1 MTLLKRLPDTVDS
14 DLVNFGG
21 GGRHVDVTTNTR
33 MRRPSAGAAP
43 QRSTDFAHLS
53 LDALRRYRAALNAEE
68 GRVSYWRRI
77 VQARVDVVTATEE
90 QGVPAVSVLQEVLA
104 RPRVDTGRQVL
115 MEVVPV
121 DDMPPLPDLAELWHR
136 DPVPGNSRHNAGL
149 ARDLTKAEGQ
159 LSAYR
164 AALHQRISAATN
176 ELIARYRE
184 NPAQCLEVLP
194 LGPARETRA
203 YGA

>member
-1 MTLLKRLPDTVDS
+1 VDARTSSRL
-14 DLVNFGG
+14 
-21 GGRHVDVTTNTR
+21 
-33 MRRPSAGAAP
+33 RPPP

-77 VQARVDVVTATEE
+77 VQARVDVVTATRD
-90 QGVPAVSVLQEVLA
+90 QGVPAVSALQEVLA
-104 RPRVDTGRQVL
+104 RPRIDAGRQML
-115 MEVVPV
+115 MEVLPI
-121 DDMPPLPDLAELWHR
+121 DDMPPLPDLADLWHR
-136 DPVPGNSRHNAGL
+136 DPVPGDPARNDDL
-149 ARDLTKAEGQ
+149 ARDLTHAEAQ

-164 AALHQRISAATN
+164 TALHQRIAAATN

-184 NPAQCLEVLP
+184 DPSQCLDVLP
-194 LGPARETRA
+194 LGPAREIRA